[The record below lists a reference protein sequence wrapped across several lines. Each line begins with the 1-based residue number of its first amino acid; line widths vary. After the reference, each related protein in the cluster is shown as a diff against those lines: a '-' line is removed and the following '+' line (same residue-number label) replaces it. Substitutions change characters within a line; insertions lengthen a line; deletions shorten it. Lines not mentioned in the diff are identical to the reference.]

1 MLLGWQVVVS
11 FYSPLFTKRT
21 PIFLGKQI
29 CLYQKKKKIYIYI
42 IMHFPGSLGIQ
53 LSLDAVKVENPRD
66 GGAWWA
72 AVCGVTQS
80 WTRLK

>member
-21 PIFLGKQI
+21 PIFLGKPI
-29 CLYQKKKKIYIYI
+29 CLYQKKKNNNI

-53 LSLDAVKVENPRD
+53 LRLDAVLKELP
-66 GGAWWA
+66 
-72 AVCGVTQS
+72 S
-80 WTRLK
+80 WR

>member
-21 PIFLGKQI
+21 PIFLGKAI
-29 CLYQKKKKIYIYI
+29 CLYQYIYI

-53 LSLDAVKVENPRD
+53 LRLDVVLKGLP
-66 GGAWWA
+66 WW
-72 AVCGVTQS
+72 
-80 WTRLK
+80 R